1 MAQRI
6 VVAGATGSVGRAVIR
21 LARARGLQT
30 LAIGRDSARLAAAGA
45 DACREV
51 DFTRPELLQTALL
64 PGDMVFSSLGASA
77 SPSPFMGRKRYRDVD
92 VPLNVAL
99 LEAAKTA
106 GAARFLY
113 VSLAFGR
120 DLRQYAFADAH
131 EQVVDAVIASGLP
144 YTILRPTGIFST
156 FRRLWGFA
164 KLGVFPIP
172 GSPDCRS
179 NPIHEDDIAANALA
193 GLDRGNDQ
201 LEIGGPEVFTRR
213 EIGLQMCQAAGW
225 KHGSTMRIPKWVH
238 LGSAHLLALI
248 SPRVLDML
256 RFYWAISV
264 FDNIAP
270 VAGQRR
276 LSDYYAEA
284 ARQRPGVLGG
294 LHRSG
299 W

>member
-1 MAQRI
+1 MRI

-21 LARARGLQT
+21 LARARGIATVAL
-30 LAIGRDSARLAAAGA
+30 GRDGARLAAVGA
-45 DACREV
+45 DEARVV
-51 DFTRPELLQTALL
+51 DFHDAAALRGCVQR
-64 PGDMVFSSLGASA
+64 GDVVFSSLGASA

-92 VPLNVAL
+92 VPLNQAL
-99 LEAAKTA
+99 MEAAVA
-106 GAARFLY
+106 CNAARFQY

-131 EQVVDAVIASGLP
+131 ERVVDAVVASGLP

-164 KLGVFPIP
+164 RIGLFPVP
-172 GSPDCRS
+172 GKPECRS
-179 NPIHEDDIAANALA
+179 NPIHEEDIARNALDHV
-193 GLDRGNDQ
+193 DRPSAQ
-201 LEIGGPEVFTRR
+201 LEMGGPEVFTRR
-213 EIGLQMCQAAGW
+213 EIGLLMCQAAGW
-225 KHGSTMRIPKWVH
+225 KRGHTLRIPDWFH
-238 LGSAHLLALI
+238 LMNAHLLGII

-256 RFYWAISV
+256 RFYLAISI

-276 LSDYYAEA
+276 LADYYAQA
-284 ARQRPGVLGG
+284 AGQKPGILGG

>member
-1 MAQRI
+1 MRI

-21 LARARGLQT
+21 LARARGMAT
-30 LAIGRDSARLAAAGA
+30 LALGRDASRLASVSADETRAVNFA
-45 DACREV
+45 DAAS
-51 DFTRPELLQTALL
+51 LQACIN
-64 PGDMVFSSLGASA
+64 PGDVVFSSLGASA

-92 VPLNVAL
+92 VPLNSAL
-99 LEAAKTA
+99 LQAAVA
-106 GAARFLY
+106 RNAARFQY

-131 EQVVDAVIASGLP
+131 EQVVDAVVASGLP

-164 KLGVFPIP
+164 RLGVFPIP
-172 GSPDCRS
+172 GNPDCRS
-179 NPIHEDDIAANALA
+179 NPIHEEDIARNALEHIEEEGA
-193 GLDRGNDQ
+193 Q
-201 LEIGGPEVFTRR
+201 LEMGGPEVFTRR
-213 EIGLQMCQAAGW
+213 EIGLLMCRAAGW
-225 KHGSTMRIPKWVH
+225 KQGTTLRLPNWFH
-238 LGSAHLLALI
+238 LMNAHLLGII

-256 RFYWAISV
+256 RFYLAISI

-276 LSDYYAEA
+276 LADYYAEA
-284 ARQRPGVLGG
+284 ANNKPGIIGG
-294 LHRSG
+294 LHRGG

>member
-1 MAQRI
+1 MATRI

-21 LARARGLQT
+21 LARARGLHT
-30 LAIGRDSARLAAAGA
+30 VAIGRDAARLQSAGA
-45 DACREV
+45 DEAREV
-51 DFTRPELLQTALL
+51 NFQQPESLRVAML
-64 PGDMVFSSLGASA
+64 PGDVVFSSLGASA

-92 VPLNVAL
+92 VPLNTAL
-99 LEAAKTA
+99 LEAAKQA
-106 GAARFLY
+106 GAARFQY

-131 EQVVDAVIASGLP
+131 ETVVDAVVASGLR

-172 GSPDCRS
+172 GNPECRS
-179 NPIHEDDIAANALA
+179 NPIHEDDIAANALDSLA
-193 GLDRGNDQ
+193 RGDEQ

-225 KHGSTMRIPKWVH
+225 KHGSTLRIPKWVH
-238 LGSAHLLALI
+238 LGSAHLLAII

-276 LSDYYAEA
+276 LADYYAEA
-284 ARQRPGVLGG
+284 ARHKPGVLGG